1 MIAPPRGLSQLSTS
15 FVDFLCQGIRRAPL
29 VSYLLT
35 RVYEEMISSWY
46 YLIQT
51 YVCDRIV
58 HVREPPSFCDF
69 ALVMIQD
76 HVDVSRHQFRT
87 DAARYA
93 DVKVPGAGAL
103 GTGCWRSWP
112 DRTRPPIWFCLEVSQ
127 GGELSSTLS
136 DTLIVSP

>member
-58 HVREPPSFCDF
+58 HVREPPSSMLLF

-76 HVDVSRHQFRT
+76 HVDVPRHRFRT

-103 GTGCWRSWP
+103 GTGCWRSGRL
-112 DRTRPPIWFCLEVSQ
+112 DEATDFGFCLGCS
-127 GGELSSTLS
+127 GEGS
-136 DTLIVSP
+136 